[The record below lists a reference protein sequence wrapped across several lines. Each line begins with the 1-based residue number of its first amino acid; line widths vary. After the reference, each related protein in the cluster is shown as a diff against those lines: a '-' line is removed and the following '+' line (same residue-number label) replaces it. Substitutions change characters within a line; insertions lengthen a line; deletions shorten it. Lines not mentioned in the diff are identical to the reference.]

1 MVALG
6 VRNEFDKMSSLKKG
20 LHPISALPA
29 DDMLV
34 RRLGNFA
41 RLTVE
46 EQALLR
52 KVARERV
59 RTLGPRADLI
69 HEGEAPQA
77 VYLVLSGW
85 ACRHKVLEDGRR
97 QIVAF
102 LVPGD
107 LSDLNNFVLRTM
119 DHSIAAITDLVFAE
133 IAHDR
138 LARIADGHPRIA
150 HALWWDALV
159 SAAVQREWT
168 VNVGV
173 RSAFERIGHLFCEL
187 FLRLRGVG
195 LTRGDS
201 CDMPITQA
209 ELAEA
214 TGMTP
219 VHVNRTL
226 QDMRAGKLIVLKDRV
241 LTIPDLPA
249 LQQSVLFSA
258 DYLHLADNATRH
270 GTGHP
275 AMPEMS
281 GV

>member
-1 MVALG
+1 MAALG
-6 VRNEFDKMSSLKKG
+6 VRKDFDKLSAPTKG
-20 LHPISALPA
+20 PHPVSATPA

-41 RLTVE
+41 QLSDQ

-52 KVARERV
+52 NLARERV
-59 RTLGPRADLI
+59 RSIGPRAELL
-69 HEGEAPQA
+69 HEGEVPQA
-77 VYLVLSGW
+77 VYLVRSGW

-107 LSDLNNFVLRTM
+107 LGDLNSFVLRAM
-119 DHSIAAITDLVFAE
+119 DHSIAAITDLVYAE

-138 LARIADGHPRIA
+138 LARLADAHPRIA

-159 SAAVQREWT
+159 GVAIQREWT
-168 VNVGV
+168 VNVGL

-187 FLRLRGVG
+187 FLRLRAVG

-201 CDMPITQA
+201 CDLPITQT

-226 QDMRAGKLIVLKDRV
+226 QEMRANKLITLKDRV
-241 LTIPDLPA
+241 LTIPDLTA
-249 LQQSVLFSA
+249 LQHSVLFSA
-258 DYLHLADNATRH
+258 DYLHLAEGAPHLQND
-270 GTGHP
+270 P
-275 AMPEMS
+275 AALVAAQS
-281 GV
+281 

>member
-102 LVPGD
+102 RPQR
-107 LSDLNNFVLRTM
+107 SQQLRASHDGPFDRR
-119 DHSIAAITDLVFAE
+119 DH
-133 IAHDR
+133 
-138 LARIADGHPRIA
+138 
-150 HALWWDALV
+150 
-159 SAAVQREWT
+159 
-168 VNVGV
+168 
-173 RSAFERIGHLFCEL
+173 RSGFRRDCA
-187 FLRLRGVG
+187 
-195 LTRGDS
+195 
-201 CDMPITQA
+201 
-209 ELAEA
+209 
-214 TGMTP
+214 
-219 VHVNRTL
+219 
-226 QDMRAGKLIVLKDRV
+226 
-241 LTIPDLPA
+241 
-249 LQQSVLFSA
+249 
-258 DYLHLADNATRH
+258 
-270 GTGHP
+270 
-275 AMPEMS
+275 
-281 GV
+281 